1 MIYKRRGTLGCLFFC
16 FYEEYTEY
24 MQDFWMLWR
33 IPYKSGKEK
42 SRDRII
48 IELYMR
54 SQGASQKQLV
64 DALNMRPA
72 TVSEQTDILIELGYV
87 TKHIDFMDKR
97 ISVVGLTDE
106 GKRLGKSLLHSYDQF
121 LNVLFSDLSEEEQE
135 ELYRLLGKLKR
146 PILRK

>member
-1 MIYKRRGTLGCLFFC
+1 MNHDELYKALCKV
-16 FYEEYTEY
+16 
-24 MQDFWMLWR
+24 
-33 IPYKSGKEK
+33 PSGKEK

-121 LNVLFSDLSEEEQE
+121 LNVLFSDLSKEEQE
-135 ELYRLLGKLKR
+135 ELYRFIRQAKTAYFTKIILFSKLYRKY
-146 PILRK
+146 LRTVRDL

>member
-1 MIYKRRGTLGCLFFC
+1 MNHDELYKALCKV
-16 FYEEYTEY
+16 
-24 MQDFWMLWR
+24 
-33 IPYKSGKEK
+33 PSGKEK

-106 GKRLGKSLLHSYDQF
+106 GKRLGKSLLHSY
-121 LNVLFSDLSEEEQE
+121 VLFSDLSEEEQE